1 VKVLHT
7 IVFNFSGESN
17 MRVLLIAFIILTIT
31 TLPAMADTLTVDG
44 SQGADYRSM
53 QQAVNNATSG
63 DTILVYPGNYTESVY
78 INKKLTILSKSGN
91 PADTIVNAA
100 ITSDS
105 WLIETDDVFNVNA
118 DGVVISGFISFFH
131 LKSH

>member
-1 VKVLHT
+1 
-7 IVFNFSGESN
+7 

-78 INKKLTILSKSGN
+78 INKKLTIISKSGN

-100 ITSDS
+100 IISDRHH
-105 WLIETDDVFNVNA
+105 IETDDVFNVNA
-118 DGVVISGFISFFH
+118 DGVVISGFTSFFH
-131 LKSH
+131 SKSH

>member
-1 VKVLHT
+1 
-7 IVFNFSGESN
+7 
-17 MRVLLIAFIILTIT
+17 
-31 TLPAMADTLTVDG
+31 
-44 SQGADYRSM
+44 
-53 QQAVNNATSG
+53 
-63 DTILVYPGNYTESVY
+63 
-78 INKKLTILSKSGN
+78 LSKSGN